1 MKIIKKIVNPF
12 QSHVASLF
20 LAILITWLY
29 VILVLLITMPLI
41 TFSEASTPELW
52 MTVLHFA
59 LMTPGLAY
67 LLFNVSE
74 HFQHLTSLRF
84 LLFPILVFSI
94 PSWGILTL
102 LGIGAAVLWFVLFL
116 MPLWLF
122 GIPGSLIFGLVLDL
136 SKKRQKLL

>member
-1 MKIIKKIVNPF
+1 MNIIKKIINPF
-12 QSHVASLF
+12 QSHIGSLF
-20 LAILITWLY
+20 LSILITWLY
-29 VILVLLITMPLI
+29 VILVLFITMPLI

-52 MTVLHFA
+52 MTLLHFA
-59 LMTPGLAY
+59 LMAPGLAY
-67 LLFNVSE
+67 LLFNVSV
-74 HFQHLTSLRF
+74 HFQHVTSFRF

-136 SKKRQKLL
+136 SKKR